1 MDGLGRLHPVRAWSE
16 ARRGRVVTNLLHLS
30 THPDVEVRLGLLENE
45 CLPPPEADALAR
57 RELASGMHQER
68 VRIEVVRS
76 RQVSP
81 ALILEV
87 MQCGEW
93 EVWAVALHNPNIPD
107 AALQLVVD
115 FTHQDPGVEREFQYL
130 KGRVKEVRA
139 ERANA
144 VKKETGRAP

>member
-1 MDGLGRLHPVRAWSE
+1 MDGGKLHPRSAWSQ
-16 ARRGRVVTNLLHLS
+16 ARQGALLSNLLWLS
-30 THPDVEVRLGLLENE
+30 THPDVEVRLGLLENR
-45 CLPPPEADALAR
+45 CFPWAEADALAR
-57 RELASGMHQER
+57 RELSCGMHHER

-87 MQCGEW
+87 MQCREW

-107 AALQLVVD
+107 EALQLVVD
-115 FTHQDPGVEREFQYL
+115 FTHHDPGVEREFQYL

-144 VKKETGRAP
+144 AKKEAGRAP